1 MMKIIKNIAAIF
13 FLSMTLIF
21 TGVAHPGDG
30 FDQRR
35 DKPREKPKEG
45 ERKRDGGKSD
55 KGKSRDDKK
64 GDRKRP

>member
-13 FLSMTLIF
+13 FLILTLIF

-35 DKPREKPKEG
+35 EKPRERPKEG
-45 ERKRDGGKSD
+45 EKKGGKSD
-55 KGKSRDDKK
+55 KGKPRDDKK

>member
-13 FLSMTLIF
+13 FLSMTLVF
-21 TGVAHPGDG
+21 TGVAHPGDD

-35 DKPREKPKEG
+35 DKPRERPKEPD
-45 ERKRDGGKSD
+45 KKPGKD
-55 KGKSRDDKK
+55 KGKDKK

>member
-13 FLSMTLIF
+13 FLSTTLIL

-45 ERKRDGGKSD
+45 EKKRDKRD
-55 KGKSRDDKK
+55 KDKPRDDNKR
-64 GDRKRP
+64 DRKRP